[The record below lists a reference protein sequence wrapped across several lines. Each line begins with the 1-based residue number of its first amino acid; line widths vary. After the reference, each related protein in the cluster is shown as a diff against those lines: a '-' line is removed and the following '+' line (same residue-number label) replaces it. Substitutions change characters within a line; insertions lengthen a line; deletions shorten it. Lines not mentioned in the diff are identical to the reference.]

1 MTDDPGTPKDPADD
15 VSDRTGTDDLIDQ
28 ASTSGNEPSIAQT
41 NDPMATGGVRIIG
54 ATEAS
59 GIVSAADDR
68 PVLRF
73 PSPIGSSEP
82 VGYGAGQV
90 WAEDPSPATGEV
102 KIPPVQGDESFELPH
117 YSDPP
122 TGQVP
127 KVVLGD
133 GNQNEQPWT
142 AGQPR
147 WRDQDHDQPD
157 MAGFDELTDDKPRLG
172 ALGMDDSGPSFFDP
186 ELDLS
191 GGPSLAGGPST
202 GTASVATVGD
212 RVERPPLRR
221 QAKRLSAP
229 RVIDDPTDVEP
240 PSGGRNMP
248 VAIAVGV
255 GLLALGLLCFKLG
268 AIPTTALIAVVLT
281 LAATEF
287 FATVRRAGYNPATLL
302 GIAAVAAFAV
312 APSARPDIAYPVLLG
327 VTIISTLLWYFW
339 VSPGDGAVMNIGVT
353 LLGIGW
359 IGGLGSLATLLLGQ
373 GRLAQDLAKLADS
386 NATNQGIGVIIAA
399 TFVTVSYDV
408 GGFFVGR
415 FMGSTPLSAASPNK
429 TFEGLIGGVAAAVL
443 VPVLILWLGELHPVG
458 PSLPKAFFFC
468 LFCAIVAPLGDLCQ
482 SAIKRD
488 LGVKDM
494 GTVLPAHGGVLDRFD
509 AFLFV
514 LPTAW
519 FMAHIL
525 EIGPF

>member
-1 MTDDPGTPKDPADD
+1 MTDDRGQGDRPPPNDSSDDAALEDDAASSDATSDPL
-15 VSDRTGTDDLIDQ
+15 S
-28 ASTSGNEPSIAQT
+28 
-41 NDPMATGGVRIIG
+41 TGGVRIIG
-54 ATEAS
+54 AMEAS
-59 GIVSAADDR
+59 ESVSATDDR

-82 VGYGAGQV
+82 AAVSTGPV
-90 WAEDPSPATGEV
+90 WADDPPPVTGEV
-102 KIPPVQGDESFELPH
+102 NIPLVQGDESFELQH

-133 GNQNEQPWT
+133 GRHPDQPW
-142 AGQPR
+142 ASGQPR

-157 MAGFDELTDDKPRLG
+157 FAGFDELTDDKPRLG

-186 ELDLS
+186 ELELS
-191 GGPSLAGGPST
+191 GGPSLLAAAA
-202 GTASVATVGD
+202 ASSEEGSA
-212 RVERPPLRR
+212 RQPLRR
-221 QAKRLSAP
+221 QAKRLTAP
-229 RVIDDPTDVEP
+229 RVVDDPTDVDP
-240 PSGGRNMP
+240 PSSGGRNMP
-248 VAIAVGV
+248 IAVAVGV
-255 GLLALGLLCFKLG
+255 GLLSLGLICFKLG
-268 AIPTTALIAVVLT
+268 TVPTTALIAVVLT
-281 LAATEF
+281 LGATEF

-302 GIAAVAAFAV
+302 GIAAVASFAV
-312 APSARPDIAYPVLLG
+312 APAARPDIAYPVLVA
-327 VTIISTLLWYFW
+327 VTVIATLLWFFW

-359 IGGLGSLATLLLGQ
+359 IGGLGSLASLLLGQ
-373 GRLAQDLAKLADS
+373 GRLAQDLAKLVDS

-399 TFVTVSYDV
+399 TLVTVSYDV

-443 VPVLILWLGELHPVG
+443 IPVLILWLGGVHPVG

-494 GTVLPAHGGVLDRFD
+494 GTLLPAHGGVLDRFD

-519 FMAHIL
+519 FMSHLL